1 MAYDNACKYLA
12 EEYPADF
19 VNWLLSESEATDIQV
34 IKTELGIEP
43 IRADSLTFLQTA
55 NKILHIEFQTLPE
68 SNPPLSLRMLD
79 YWVRLYRQYGCHIE
93 QVVIF
98 LKPTNSDTVFTEQ
111 FEETNTLHRY
121 RVIRLWEQDPVP
133 FLNNVGLLPLA
144 ALARTDSP
152 QALLEQVAK
161 QIARIESRE
170 KRQLLSGFV
179 GVLAGLR
186 FEKDLIKRLFTEE
199 IMQESVIYQEILQ
212 KGLQRGLQQG
222 RQEGRQEGEVG
233 LILRQVTRRFGSVS
247 PQLQERIQRL
257 AIPQLEELGEA
268 LLDFSA
274 MTDLVT
280 WLEQLGD

>member
-43 IRADSLTFLQTA
+43 IRADSLTFLQTT

-79 YWVRLYRQYGCHIE
+79 YWIRLYRQYRCHIE

-98 LKPTNSDTVFTEQ
+98 LKPTNSDAVFTEQ

-121 RVIRLWEQDPVP
+121 RVIRLWEQDPTP
-133 FLNNVGLLPLA
+133 FLKNVGLLPLA
-144 ALARTDSP
+144 ALTRTDSP
-152 QALLEQVAK
+152 QTLLEQIAR
-161 QIARIESRE
+161 QIARINSRE
-170 KRQLLSGFV
+170 KRQLLSGCV

-212 KGLQRGLQQG
+212 KGLQRG
-222 RQEGRQEGEVG
+222 RQEGRQEGEAG
-233 LILRQVTRRFGSVS
+233 LILRQVTRRFGTIS
-247 PQLQERIQRL
+247 PQLQECIQRL
-257 AIPQLEELGEA
+257 SIPQLEELGEA

>member
-43 IRADSLTFLQTA
+43 IRADSLTFLQTT

-68 SNPPLSLRMLD
+68 SEPPLSLRMLD
-79 YWVRLYRQYGCHIE
+79 YWVRLYRQYRCHIE

-98 LKPTNSDTVFTEQ
+98 LKPTNSDSVFTEQ
-111 FEETNTLHRY
+111 FQETNTLHRY
-121 RVIRLWEQDPVP
+121 RVIRLWEQDPTL
-133 FLNNVGLLPLA
+133 FLNNVNLLPLA

-152 QALLEQVAK
+152 QTLLEQVVQ
-161 QIARIESRE
+161 QIARIDSRD
-170 KRQLLSGFV
+170 KRQLLSGLV

-186 FEKDLIKRLFTEE
+186 FEKNLIKRLLNEE

-212 KGLQRGLQQG
+212 KGLQRG
-222 RQEGRQEGEVG
+222 RQEGRQEGEAG
-233 LILRQVTRRFGSVS
+233 LILRQVTRRFGTIS
-247 PQLQERIQRL
+247 PEIQNRIQKL
-257 AIPQLEELGEA
+257 SIPQLEELGEA

-274 MTDLVT
+274 MTDLVN
-280 WLEQLGD
+280 WLEELGD